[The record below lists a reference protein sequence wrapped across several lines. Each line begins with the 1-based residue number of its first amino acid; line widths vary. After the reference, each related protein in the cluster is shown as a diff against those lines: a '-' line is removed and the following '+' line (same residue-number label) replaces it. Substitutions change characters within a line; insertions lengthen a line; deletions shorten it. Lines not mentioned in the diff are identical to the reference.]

1 MDETFGQQ
9 TLPVIAWI
17 DPAAWQEAT
26 TGVLTELTAS
36 MRADHPDVDVRHVVT
51 YDSARSAVP
60 DLAAGSDLLVLG
72 RHRHSFPLTH
82 RLGSLTQHAIHAGTS
97 PVEIV
102 PVHQE

>member
-17 DPAAWQEAT
+17 EPAAWQDAT
-26 TGVLTELTAS
+26 TGVLAELTAS
-36 MRADHPDVDVRHVVT
+36 VRADHPDVDVRHVVT

-60 DLAAGSDLLVLG
+60 ELAAGSDLLVLG
-72 RHRHSFPLTH
+72 RHRHSFPLIH